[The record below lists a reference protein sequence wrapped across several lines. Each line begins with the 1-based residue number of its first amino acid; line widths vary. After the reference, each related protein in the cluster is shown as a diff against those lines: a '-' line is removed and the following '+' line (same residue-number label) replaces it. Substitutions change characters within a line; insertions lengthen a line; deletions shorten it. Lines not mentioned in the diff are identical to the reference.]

1 MQTFFDTICAQI
13 TAPGHSAVAM
23 LRISGKRSI
32 DIVCRFFS
40 NAAKLRNAVSHTM
53 HYGTFRDDA
62 GTAID
67 DVVCLLYRAPHSYT
81 GEDSIEISCHGNP
94 LITNRILGTLLE
106 HARMATAGEF
116 SRRAFL
122 NGKMDLTQAEAVAD
136 LISAT
141 TVKSELAALM
151 QIKGYLA
158 TALKELLQRITT
170 ARIKM
175 ELAIDFSDQDLPQID
190 LDIVRTQIADIL
202 QDMDLLGN
210 EGGKYIRDGIR
221 ICLAGAPNL
230 GKSSI
235 FNALLK
241 ENRAIV
247 TPHPGTTR
255 DYIEETIALD
265 GYPVIIYDTAGIR
278 NTVDEIE
285 QMGIDR
291 THDLMQSADI
301 ILYLLDQDSSY
312 EFSPDF
318 DEERMIWV
326 WNKIDLAGFIGLPS
340 QEDWERYL
348 MSLKLKLPHKED
360 NEPIVSSIIPCS
372 TVIPDGLTALTNAIL
387 SKLSL
392 PRDIENRPLITNTRH
407 LAALQRS
414 RAAIQK
420 ALQAMDQD
428 AGYEFVAFD
437 LIEASSAL
445 EEILGVISTD
455 DLLDSIFSNFCIGK

>member
-1 MQTFFDTICAQI
+1 MQTLFDTICAVI
-13 TAPGHSAVAM
+13 TPPGHSAVAM
-23 LRISGKRSI
+23 LRISGNRSI
-32 DIVCRFFS
+32 EIVCRFFS
-40 NAAKLRNAVSHTM
+40 NHAKLQKAASHTM
-53 HYGTFRDDA
+53 HYGTFRDNA

-94 LITNRILGTLLE
+94 LIANRILGTLLG

-116 SRRAFL
+116 TRRAFL

-136 LISAT
+136 VISAT
-141 TVKSELAALM
+141 TIKSELAALM

-158 TALKELLQRITT
+158 TELKNLLQRITT

-190 LDIVRTQIADIL
+190 LDTQRTQIAAIL
-202 QDMDLLGN
+202 NDMELLGS

-265 GYPVIIYDTAGIR
+265 GYPVVVYDTAGIR

-285 QMGIDR
+285 QMGITR

-318 DEERMIWV
+318 NEERMIWV
-326 WNKIDLAGFIGLPS
+326 WNKIDLAGFNGLPS

-348 MSLKLKLPHKED
+348 MSLQLRLPHEVD
-360 NEPIVSSIIPCS
+360 DEPIVMNIIPCS
-372 TVIPDGLTALTNAIL
+372 TVLPDGLTALTDAIL

-414 RAAIQK
+414 RTAIQA
-420 ALQAMDQD
+420 ALQAMDCD

-455 DLLDSIFSNFCIGK
+455 DLLDSIFTNFCIGK